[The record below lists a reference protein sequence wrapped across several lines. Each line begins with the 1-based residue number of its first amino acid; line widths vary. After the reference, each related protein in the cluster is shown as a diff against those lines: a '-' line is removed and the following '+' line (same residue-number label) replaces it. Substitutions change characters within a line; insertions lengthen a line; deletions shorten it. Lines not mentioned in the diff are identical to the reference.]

1 MYVYLSGINIMRWWK
16 KPDLK
21 KFKRGIVYTE
31 IFLISNYWVMCKK
44 WIISKAKQPNLFYYW
59 VWAKIEIF
67 FPLFLTV
74 SGFFSLLFQY
84 YFCIRYVMSI
94 IFIYY
99 LKFRASI
106 LLYTY
111 FKLCIIVSIFA
122 LLLLSY
128 FPLCFFMYHHFLV
141 WIFTFFSASSTLHSH
156 NFSSSI
162 FNFSIL
168 VYFL

>member
-111 FKLCIIVSIFA
+111 FK
-122 LLLLSY
+122 
-128 FPLCFFMYHHFLV
+128 
-141 WIFTFFSASSTLHSH
+141 TFYYRI
-156 NFSSSI
+156 NFCPSSSFI
-162 FNFSIL
+162 FPTLLFYVPSLPCMNFYL
-168 VYFL
+168 FLDLINSTFS